1 MPVAAFGWP
10 VVPAFPG
17 VHHLQPEDRPVGPE
31 GWAKSTAGALSC
43 KWSCVTCGKV
53 AGNSSRL
60 FELLRTPC
68 GEPGE
73 WRQLKHE
80 ASIVGGSMQCGRCG
94 TVRQKTV
101 QLGLQACPVRAFFRA
116 GAEQQDATA
125 VYAAWHRCARTVHSH
140 CKATVPAAPAAAV
153 PGEQLD
159 LEAALVP
166 VVPRA
171 ALLRP
176 FRSHVCVRAGEA
188 EFCML
193 CFTKAPRP
201 SVQSSRV
208 EAGML

>member
-1 MPVAAFGWP
+1 
-10 VVPAFPG
+10 
-17 VHHLQPEDRPVGPE
+17 
-31 GWAKSTAGALSC
+31 
-43 KWSCVTCGKV
+43 
-53 AGNSSRL
+53 
-60 FELLRTPC
+60 
-68 GEPGE
+68 
-73 WRQLKHE
+73 
-80 ASIVGGSMQCGRCG
+80 MQCGRCG

-116 GAEQQDATA
+116 GAEQQDVKA
-125 VYAAWHRCARTVHSH
+125 VYAAWHRCVRTMHSH

-193 CFTKAPRP
+193 CFTKAPRYRVAAWRQECCDGAAP
-201 SVQSSRV
+201 IGSCPKHFLAAASVCRV
-208 EAGML
+208 SWPPRHEGRGASIDAAAKAWQDGHVLRQLRPPKRRVPAR